1 MKPSIPTSFNI
12 RHFSK
17 QLVAAGS
24 VFVSRLQI
32 LPPNFS
38 PLGSF
43 GFFGNPWL
51 FLFSIWL
58 FDRFVGGT
66 YAGNLITYFGF
77 LMYPILGRLARNKI
91 KIQVLLL
98 PMASFSFFLISNAGV
113 WWYWYDHS
121 LAQLLLCYS
130 LAVPFYARTLL
141 GDLTFGY
148 GYLALRFFAT
158 NKSHLLNGQFHKLAT
173 RTV

>member
-1 MKPSIPTSFNI
+1 MKLLIPTS
-12 RHFSK
+12 SK
-17 QLVAAGS
+17 ANHTGRQLLAAVS
-24 VFVSRLQI
+24 VFISRLQV

-51 FLFSIWL
+51 FLLTIWL
-58 FDRFVGGT
+58 FDHLVGGT
-66 YAGNLITYFGF
+66 YTGNLITYLGF
-77 LMYPILGRLARNKI
+77 LMYPILGRLSRNNLKAQI
-91 KIQVLLL
+91 LLL
-98 PMASFSFFLISNAGV
+98 PLASFSFFLISNAGV

-148 GYLALRFFAT
+148 GYLTL
-158 NKSHLLNGQFHKLAT
+158 KVLAT
-173 RTV
+173 KKQMASNLATI